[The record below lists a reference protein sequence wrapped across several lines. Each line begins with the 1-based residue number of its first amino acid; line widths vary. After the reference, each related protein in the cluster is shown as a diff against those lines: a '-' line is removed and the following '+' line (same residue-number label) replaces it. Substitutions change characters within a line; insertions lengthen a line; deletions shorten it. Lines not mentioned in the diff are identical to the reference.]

1 MQLEG
6 IKVLGE
12 SLALVFSGLLRLQLS
27 PRPDGVMRLSAN
39 LPRREGDALER
50 AMARTERAI
59 PGDRRTRER
68 RDGDRLLLVAE
79 RALEAIDAARAG
91 RAQLTFFK

>member
-39 LPRREGDALER
+39 LPRREGDAHVLQVAAGVVHR
-50 AMARTERAI
+50 ADHRYWRV
-59 PGDRRTRER
+59 G
-68 RDGDRLLLVAE
+68 LVP
-79 RALEAIDAARAG
+79 
-91 RAQLTFFK
+91 T